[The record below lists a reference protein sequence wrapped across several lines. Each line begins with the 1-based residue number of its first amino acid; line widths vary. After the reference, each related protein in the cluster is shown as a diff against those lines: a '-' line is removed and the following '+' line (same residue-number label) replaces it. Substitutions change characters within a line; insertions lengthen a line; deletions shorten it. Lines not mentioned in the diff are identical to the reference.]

1 MKIKFIKEYVSVDPA
16 TNSGIIHRFGEIEEI
31 QDYTAEWLIDSGFAI
46 KVKEPKWIRKQI
58 KLVRFDKPDGK
69 HTSGSIFV
77 RVNFVF
83 IKTFYFEDSEYSVS
97 SIKEGEDDY
106 IEFTT
111 NENDAPTWDKWHQ
124 DNVNY
129 INQLVRDGYI
139 EIQDNPNIVWE
150 DEKCD

>member
-58 KLVRFDKPDGK
+58 KQIEFDEHKSVYVVVRFVK
-69 HTSGSIFV
+69 S
-77 RVNFVF
+77 
-83 IKTFYFEDSEYSVS
+83 
-97 SIKEGEDDY
+97 
-106 IEFTT
+106 
-111 NENDAPTWDKWHQ
+111 Q
-124 DNVNY
+124 NY
-129 INQLVRDGYI
+129 IGYDNELGDVVASNEPGEIKKIYFNADDLSFWLQEDYDILNQMIRDGYI